1 MLSHK
6 HIQTWELWEAARL
19 WVLWGHMMVGGRF
32 EKAYLRIDRATDC
45 SCAEMIY
52 ISRNTHLLFW
62 SLGHLRVCVKHKCM
76 LLQRNCTRY
85 KFLPV
90 KSICTLVC
98 DEKLNVSTLLAGFS
112 HTIQQQH
119 LQYSLYLQMFILL
132 SISKTSLSRVRTK
145 H

>member
-1 MLSHK
+1 
-6 HIQTWELWEAARL
+6 
-19 WVLWGHMMVGGRF
+19 MVGGRF
-32 EKAYLRIDRATDC
+32 EKAYLRIDRDC
-45 SCAEMIY
+45 RLQLC
-52 ISRNTHLLFW
+52 RNDLYQQKHTLAFLKPRTFA
-62 SLGHLRVCVKHKCM
+62 SVCVKHKHM

-98 DEKLNVSTLLAGFS
+98 DEKPDVSTLLAGFS

-132 SISKTSLSRVRTK
+132 NISKTSLS
-145 H
+145 